1 MQYPLRIIFD
11 CARIQPMT
19 TNQAMKVLGLKSE
32 YALAKALGIKH
43 QAVYA
48 WGGKLPQARVWQI
61 DSIVAKKAA

>member
-1 MQYPLRIIFD
+1 
-11 CARIQPMT
+11 MT
-19 TNQAMKVLGLKSE
+19 TNQALRLLGLKTE

-61 DSIVAKKAA
+61 ESIMAKKAA